1 MKRYAILIG
10 AAASIIAVGAGSLFL
25 ARASAVPGPA
35 PGFGFI
41 ATHNRPIGGRPFI
54 GVVVVNRDP
63 ARAAIRR
70 VRCDAQV
77 GNQRLRGRQR
87 RYFAPPYKDAADIAC
102 SWRIPADARGEK
114 LRLWN
119 YRFGRRVDVLGT
131 SGFAAKSQAFSWL
144 IKP

>member
-1 MKRYAILIG
+1 
-10 AAASIIAVGAGSLFL
+10 
-25 ARASAVPGPA
+25 
-35 PGFGFI
+35 
-41 ATHNRPIGGRPFI
+41 
-54 GVVVVNRDP
+54 
-63 ARAAIRR
+63 
-70 VRCDAQV
+70 
-77 GNQRLRGRQR
+77 LRGRQR

-144 IKP
+144 IKR